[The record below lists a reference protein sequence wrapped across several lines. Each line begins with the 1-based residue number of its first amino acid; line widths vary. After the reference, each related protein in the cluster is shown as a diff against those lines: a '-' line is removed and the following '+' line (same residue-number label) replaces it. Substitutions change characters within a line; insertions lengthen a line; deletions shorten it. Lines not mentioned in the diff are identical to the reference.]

1 MVGPCLDLGYNH
13 GLEISWNVEAM
24 RAKEAAT
31 KARKGNF
38 RIDIVHK

>member
-1 MVGPCLDLGYNH
+1 
-13 GLEISWNVEAM
+13 VEAM